1 MANSIKDIIKNFK
14 KLPFEDT
21 QHLDDQGYLVL
32 KNISFLK
39 KNVDTISKIS
49 EKLISEEGDKGGW
62 EGKEKYFKPGKKFE
76 EGADRLGGLINKHN
90 LFLKVINIPE
100 LILAAHHVI
109 KDEIKVCGF
118 NLRSPKKGYGQQ
130 GIHMDGFARKDIN
143 EPFSGV
149 VIFIYLDDSYVEN
162 GALRVI
168 PATHKKLGWPD
179 DYIDIHEKHPDEVR
193 VEVNKGDVVIANLNL
208 WHAGAIN
215 INGKQRKSIML
226 NIKNRSYGQLL
237 NYKTYLNKDFI
248 DTLTD
253 EEKYLLAVRKNDID
267 HKVLNDG
274 SANEARRRYLKVKG
288 INTSIIKS

>member
-14 KLPFEDT
+14 NLSFKDT

-39 KNVDTISKIS
+39 ENVDTISKIS

-90 LFLKVINIPE
+90 LFLKIINIPE

-109 KDEIKVCGF
+109 KDEINVCGF
-118 NLRSPKKGYGQQ
+118 NLRNPKKGYGQQ
-130 GIHMDGFARKDIN
+130 GIHIDGFARKDIK

-162 GALRVI
+162 GAIRVI
-168 PATHKKLGWPD
+168 PASHKKLGWPD
-179 DYIDIHEKHPDEVR
+179 DYVDIHEKHPDEVR

-215 INGKQRKSIML
+215 INGKQRKTIML

-237 NYKTYLNKDFI
+237 NYKRYLNQDFI

-253 EEKYLLAVRKNDID
+253 EEKYLLAVRKNDFD
-267 HKVLNDG
+267 NEATNDG